1 MSTMLEARAL
11 RAGYDRSVVVRDLDL
26 SVEEGQTAVV
36 IGPNGHGKTTLLR
49 ALSGLIR
56 PSGGSVR
63 LAGERIDGRSAE
75 AIAALG
81 VVHVMQG
88 DGLFAEMTVEEN
100 LLIGAFHR
108 SSWRDRRASLRR
120 VYAELPAVEGRRSQ
134 KARTLS
140 GGERRLVG
148 LGRGMMR
155 PARALLIDEPSLGL
169 APVAIEAVYAA
180 IRRLRAES
188 PAAIVLIEENFTHV
202 EDLADVVHIL
212 ESGAIV
218 RSGGY
223 RELADD
229 PTVVQTYLGSLPE
242 ARP

>member
-1 MSTMLEARAL
+1 MLEAHGL
-11 RAGYDRSVVVRDLDL
+11 RAGYDRSLIVRDLDL
-26 SVEEGQTAVV
+26 TVEEGQTAVV

-56 PSGGSVR
+56 PSGGTVS
-63 LAGERIDGRSAE
+63 LGGARIDGESAE

-108 SSWRDRRASLRR
+108 SSWRNRRASLQR
-120 VYAELPAVEGRRSQ
+120 VYSELPAVESKRDQ

-180 IRRLRAES
+180 IRRLREES
-188 PAAIVLIEENFTHV
+188 PAAILLIEENFTHI
-202 EDLADVVHIL
+202 EQLADVVHIL
-212 ESGAIV
+212 ESGSIV
-218 RSGGY
+218 RSGTY

-229 PTVVQTYLGSLPE
+229 PTIVETYLGALPE

>member
-1 MSTMLEARAL
+1 MLEAHGL
-11 RAGYDRSVVVRDLDL
+11 RAGYDRSLVVRDLDL
-26 SVEEGQTAVV
+26 AVEEGQTAVV

-56 PSGGSVR
+56 PSGGSVS
-63 LAGERIDGRSAE
+63 LAGDRIDGQSAE

-88 DGLFAEMTVEEN
+88 DGLFPEMTVEEN

-108 SSWRDRRASLRR
+108 SSWRDRRASLQR
-120 VYAELPAVEGRRSQ
+120 VYSELPTVESKRAQ

-188 PAAIVLIEENFTHV
+188 PAAILLIEENFTHV
-202 EDLADVVHIL
+202 EELADVVHIL
-212 ESGAIV
+212 ETGAIV
-218 RSGGY
+218 RSGTY

-229 PTVVQTYLGSLPE
+229 PTVVETYLGSLPE
-242 ARP
+242 TRP

>member
-1 MSTMLEARAL
+1 MSAMLEAHAL

-26 SVEEGQTAVV
+26 VVEEGQTAVV

-49 ALSGLIR
+49 ALSGLVR
-56 PSGGSVR
+56 PSGGSVS
-63 LAGERIDGRSAE
+63 LAGDRIDGRSAE

-108 SSWRDRRASLRR
+108 ASWRGRRGALKR
-120 VYAELPAVEGRRSQ
+120 VYTELPAVEARRDQ

-169 APVAIEAVYAA
+169 APVAIDAVYAA

-188 PAAIVLIEENFTHV
+188 AAAIVLIEENFSHV

-229 PTVVQTYLGSLPE
+229 PTVVETYLGSIPE

>member
-1 MSTMLEARAL
+1 MTALLEAREL
-11 RAGYDRSVVVRDLDL
+11 RAGYDRSIVVRDLDL

-36 IGPNGHGKTTLLR
+36 IGPNGHGKTTMLR

-56 PSGGSVR
+56 PSGGTVT
-63 LAGERIDGRSAE
+63 LAGERVEGRSAE

-88 DGLFAEMTVEEN
+88 DGLFPDLTVEEN

-108 SSWRDRRASLRR
+108 SSWRARRASLRR
-120 VYAELPAVEGRRSQ
+120 VYAELPTVEDKRGQ

-155 PARALLIDEPSLGL
+155 PARVLLIDEPSLGL
-169 APVAIEAVYAA
+169 APVAIDAVYAA
-180 IRRLRAES
+180 IRRLRSES

-202 EDLADVVHIL
+202 EDIADVVHIL

-223 RELADD
+223 RELAGDA
-229 PTVVQTYLGSLPE
+229 TVVETYLGSLPE
-242 ARP
+242 TRP

>member
-56 PSGGSVR
+56 PSGGSVC
-63 LAGERIDGRSAE
+63 LAGSRIDGRSAE

-100 LLIGAFHR
+100 VLMGAFHR
-108 SSWRDRRASLRR
+108 GSWRNRRASLQR
-120 VYAELPAVEGRRSQ
+120 VYAELPTVQAKRSQ

-148 LGRGMMR
+148 LARGMMR

-188 PAAIVLIEENFTHV
+188 SAAIVLIEENFTHV
-202 EDLADVVHIL
+202 EDLADIVHIL

-218 RSGGY
+218 RSGAY

-229 PTVVQTYLGSLPE
+229 PTVVGTYLGSLPE

>member
-1 MSTMLEARAL
+1 MSAMLEAHAL
-11 RAGYDRSVVVRDLDL
+11 RAGYDRSVVVRDLEL
-26 SVEEGQTAVV
+26 VVEEGQTAVV

-49 ALSGLIR
+49 ALSGLVR
-56 PSGGSVR
+56 PSGGSVS
-63 LAGERIDGRSAE
+63 LAGERIEGRSAE

-81 VVHVMQG
+81 MVHVMQG

-108 SSWRDRRASLRR
+108 ASWRDRRAALKR
-120 VYAELPAVEGRRSQ
+120 VYAELPTVEAKSGQ

-188 PAAIVLIEENFTHV
+188 PAAIVLIEENFSHV
-202 EDLADVVHIL
+202 EALADVVHIL

>member
-1 MSTMLEARAL
+1 MSAMLEAHAL
-11 RAGYDRSVVVRDLDL
+11 RAGYDRSLVVRDLEL
-26 SVEEGQTAVV
+26 VVEEGQTAVV

-49 ALSGLIR
+49 ALSGLVR
-56 PSGGSVR
+56 PSGGSVS

-100 LLIGAFHR
+100 LLIGAFQR
-108 SSWRDRRASLRR
+108 SSWRDRRASLQR
-120 VYAELPAVEGRRSQ
+120 VYAELPAVDAKRGQ

-180 IRRLRAES
+180 IGRLRAES
-188 PAAIVLIEENFTHV
+188 AAAIVLIEENFTYV
-202 EDLADVVHIL
+202 EEIADVVHVL

-218 RSGGY
+218 RSGAY
-223 RELADD
+223 RDLAHD
-229 PTVVQTYLGSLPE
+229 PTVVENYLGSLPE
-242 ARP
+242 VSP

>member
-1 MSTMLEARAL
+1 MLEAHAL
-11 RAGYDRSVVVRDLDL
+11 RAGYDRSVVVRDLEL
-26 SVEEGQTAVV
+26 VVEEGQTAVV

-49 ALSGLIR
+49 ALSGLVR
-56 PSGGSVR
+56 PSGGSVS

-81 VVHVMQG
+81 MVHVMQG
-88 DGLFAEMTVEEN
+88 DGLFPEMTVEEN
-100 LLIGAFHR
+100 LLIGAFQR
-108 SSWRDRRASLRR
+108 SSWRGRRASLQR
-120 VYAELPAVEGRRSQ
+120 VYAELPVVEAKRDQ

-169 APVAIEAVYAA
+169 APVAIDAVYAA
-180 IRRLRAES
+180 IGRLRAES
-188 PAAIVLIEENFTHV
+188 GAAIVLIEENFTHV
-202 EDLADVVHIL
+202 EAIADVVHIL

-218 RSGGY
+218 RSGAYG
-223 RELADD
+223 ELAHD
-229 PTVVQTYLGSLPE
+229 PTVVETYLGSLPE
-242 ARP
+242 VGP

>member
-1 MSTMLEARAL
+1 MLAARGL
-11 RAGYDRSVVVRDLDL
+11 RAGYDRSVVLRDLDL

-56 PSGGSVR
+56 PSGGSVS
-63 LAGERIDGRSAE
+63 LAGDRIDGRSAE
-75 AIAALG
+75 AIASLG

-100 LLIGAFHR
+100 LLMGAFHR
-108 SSWRDRRASLRR
+108 GSWRDRRATLQR
-120 VYAELPAVEGRRSQ
+120 VYAELPTVEAKRGQ
-134 KARTLS
+134 KTRTLS

-148 LGRGMMR
+148 LARGMMR

-202 EDLADVVHIL
+202 ADVADVVHIL

-218 RSGGY
+218 RSGPY
-223 RELADD
+223 RELAHD
-229 PTVVQTYLGSLPE
+229 PTVVETYLGSIPE
-242 ARP
+242 AHP